1 MGIPLPAE
9 LQGVLALV
17 GLQWPAT
24 DEAVLLSQAKSW
36 FDLCTQAAH
45 DHEDAIT
52 AVGTMSSTNLGRGI
66 SAFLDSWDEVAG
78 PNGVLQTQQL
88 IALSQADAGLLVGAA
103 VTLCKESEIGYL
115 VAAVVIIDAAIAGA
129 VSTRGASLLAAGRQ
143 LALVRALVKSVI
155 EICVATIRGIALVQG
170 QLGPVLELGSARIAG
185 RAIHTGSDSTTA
197 NAGDINQRLA
207 RAQTLARTKS
217 GGRHQ
222 AFSNVG
228 APNTSVKRVNPQ
240 TGEITAYVEYDA
252 QGRIKKRVDLLVGS
266 KPHYD
271 KRTKSS
277 LPAPHVVEYEWHSG
291 PDGSAPKVI
300 LVRPADPEEIP

>member
-17 GLQWPAT
+17 GLPWPAT
-24 DEAVLLSQAKSW
+24 DEAVLLAQAKSW
-36 FDLCTQAAH
+36 FDLCRQAAH

-52 AVGTMSSTNLGRGI
+52 AVATMSSTNIGRGI
-66 SAFLDSWDEVAG
+66 SAFLDTWGEVAG
-78 PNGVLQTQQL
+78 PSGVLQTQQL
-88 IALSQADAGLLVGAA
+88 IALSQADAGLMVGAA
-103 VTLCKESEIGYL
+103 VTLCKVSEIGYL
-115 VAAVVIIDAAIAGA
+115 VAAVVIIDAAISGA

-143 LALVRALVKSVI
+143 LAILRAMVKSVI
-155 EICVATIRGIALVQG
+155 EICVATIRGIGLVQG
-170 QLGPVLELGSARIAG
+170 QLGPVLERGSAQIAS
-185 RAIHTGSDSTTA
+185 RAIHTGSDSTIA
-197 NAGDINQRLA
+197 NAGDISQRLA
-207 RAQTLARTKS
+207 AAQFLPKTKS

-222 AFSNVG
+222 AFPNVG
-228 APNTSVKRVNPQ
+228 TPNTTMKRVNPQ

-252 QGRIKKRVDLLVGS
+252 HGRITKRVDLLAGS

-271 KRTKSS
+271 KRTKTS

-291 PDGSAPKVI
+291 PDESAPKVL